1 MNTITKI
8 LLLLIIFIVLRYA
21 FSSNTKTTQT
31 NKLSSNNSDSE
42 SQQTN
47 NQPSFPKHWTDKPL
61 IVTRDY
67 VQFPKPFD
75 KYYGSSTI
83 VSWIQNNQKNDKT
96 SPWENLV
103 GLKALYAKQVIQ
115 QNRPELKIFIIDQN
129 SLVTQDYRTDRVRIF
144 TDSDQNV
151 VGGSLVPKIG

>member
-1 MNTITKI
+1 MKTTTKI
-8 LLLLIIFIVLRYA
+8 ILFIIIFILLRYA
-21 FSSNTKTTQT
+21 FSSNTKTKT
-31 NKLSSNNSDSE
+31 NRNQQQSSNTSNINTSD
-42 SQQTN
+42 
-47 NQPSFPKHWTDKPL
+47 PAFPKHWKDKPL
-61 IVTRDY
+61 ILTRDY
-67 VQFPKPFD
+67 VQFPYPYD

-83 VSWIQNNQKNDKT
+83 VSWIQTNQKNDKT

-129 SLVTQDYRTDRVRIF
+129 SLVTQDFRTDRVRIF

-151 VGGSLVPKIG
+151 VGGPLVPKIG